1 MTRGLWCTG
10 LGHLK
15 VPGSCTWKLQFHVTG
30 KQFMFISFLR
40 DLVQERKPARSY
52 FLKML
57 CLFST
62 KLWLSGN
69 SCDGQPLQR
78 ADEESVIPPFQV
90 QPDVGPPLLCCW
102 APEAEGS
109 HLLVKYRS
117 SQLPW
122 EERLVRFWDVI
133 SMKRG
138 AETLFPEQRRGM
150 FGEGEIYPDSQ
161 KKF

>member
-1 MTRGLWCTG
+1 
-10 LGHLK
+10 
-15 VPGSCTWKLQFHVTG
+15 
-30 KQFMFISFLR
+30 MFISFLR

-78 ADEESVIPPFQV
+78 ADEESVIPLFQV

-102 APEAEGS
+102 APEAEGKES
-109 HLLVKYRS
+109 FTGQIQKQPAALR
-117 SQLPW
+117 
-122 EERLVRFWDVI
+122 R
-133 SMKRG
+133 
-138 AETLFPEQRRGM
+138 ETCAFLRCHFNEKGCRN
-150 FGEGEIYPDSQ
+150 FVS
-161 KKF
+161 